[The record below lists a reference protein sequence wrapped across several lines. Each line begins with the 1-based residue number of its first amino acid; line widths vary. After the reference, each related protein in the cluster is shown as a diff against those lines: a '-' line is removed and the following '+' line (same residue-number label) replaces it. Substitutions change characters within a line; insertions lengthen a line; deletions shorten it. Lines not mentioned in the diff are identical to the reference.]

1 MFYSRHL
8 YSFSATKHHC
18 IECFT
23 SFTESESKQRQ
34 NDRAEPL
41 VRKIPENRRLCTV
54 FSARRMR
61 DPVLFQE
68 AVSGG
73 IVLLA
78 LQRCEPGR
86 VGCVLSTFNRLTTF
100 DKARRPNPTKLF
112 YNAYFEDVSL
122 PPTDTF
128 ASIESTDRLPRLIRR
143 LAPFVLV

>member
-1 MFYSRHL
+1 MF
-8 YSFSATKHHC
+8 F
-18 IECFT
+18 
-23 SFTESESKQRQ
+23 
-34 NDRAEPL
+34 
-41 VRKIPENRRLCTV
+41 
-54 FSARRMR
+54 ARRKLQV

-78 LQRCEPGR
+78 LQRCQPGR
-86 VGCVLSTFNRLTTF
+86 VGCVLSTFDRLTTF

-122 PPTDTF
+122 RPTSF
-128 ASIESTDRLPRLIRR
+128 ASMESTDRLPRLIRR